1 MTDSAY
7 HLERLRAEIELKRT
21 TLFELRGVLFNL
33 QTELEGFA
41 AEYER
46 RVGRIEADLEAV
58 RREIRASQ
66 QTTRPH
72 EESVW
77 GPGIFSFDEYLESR
91 RKPSNEPIKPIKPIQ
106 AAVDEDE
113 VRTLYRKLARKYHPD
128 TTTDPEEKARLSVV
142 MARINAAYSAKD
154 AETLRALEDQPM
166 GQVLG
171 AIPQRSALDSGRS
184 TYQELLDLSH
194 KLDDEIAWTR
204 EEHKNLMSAPLM
216 TLKIECSL
224 ARGKGRDV
232 LREMA
237 ARVEEELATARAT
250 LEALRR

>member
-7 HLERLRAEIELKRT
+7 HLERLRAEIELKRA

-41 AEYER
+41 AEYEQH
-46 RVGRIEADLEAV
+46 VGWLEAYLETV
-58 RREIRASQ
+58 RGEIRASQ
-66 QTTRPH
+66 QAPRSH

-77 GPGIFSFDEYLESR
+77 GPGIFSFDEYLEAR
-91 RKPSNEPIKPIKPIQ
+91 RKPANEPIKPLKP
-106 AAVDEDE
+106 AVNEDE

-154 AETLRALEDQPM
+154 AETLRALEDQPV

-171 AIPQRSALDSGRS
+171 AIPQRNTLDSS
-184 TYQELLDLSH
+184 KTTYQELLELSH

-204 EEHKNLMSAPLM
+204 EEHKNLVSAPLM
-216 TLKIECSL
+216 MLKIECSL
-224 ARGKGRDV
+224 ARGKGRDL

-237 ARVEEELATARAT
+237 AQVQEELTAARVT
-250 LEALRR
+250 LAALRR